1 MIVDG
6 PGDGLAPAAGERP
19 PGPSLPPGEL
29 PGAPDRRPPADL
41 AVLPGLDNAWLG
53 GRPPGP
59 MLPACGWR
67 GAIVSVTND
76 IRMKTIAVDTSKIS
90 GGSISTG

>member
-1 MIVDG
+1 
-6 PGDGLAPAAGERP
+6 
-19 PGPSLPPGEL
+19 
-29 PGAPDRRPPADL
+29 
-41 AVLPGLDNAWLG
+41 
-53 GRPPGP
+53 

>member
-1 MIVDG
+1 MVDG
-6 PGDGLAPAAGERP
+6 PGEGLAPAAGERP
-19 PGPSLPPGEL
+19 PGSSLPPGEL
-29 PGAPDRRPPADL
+29 PGAPDRRPSGDL
-41 AVLPGLDNAWLG
+41 TVLPDLDNGWLG
-53 GRPPGP
+53 VRPPGP

-90 GGSISTG
+90 GGISSTG